1 MPSISTRDYRALA
14 AFRYEIRKFLAFS
27 ETAAR
32 AAGIEPQQHQLLL
45 AVKGFPG
52 GAKPT
57 IGEIAE
63 RLCVEHHTTVGLVD
77 KLEAR
82 GLILRERSR
91 QDRRQ
96 VFLRLTSKGL
106 SLLRKLSVRH
116 REQLERVGP
125 SMVEA
130 LSMIVS
136 AYVAPSEG
144 PKPKAAR
151 RVRAR

>member
-1 MPSISTRDYRALA
+1 VPSISTRDYRALA